1 MVKSNPL
8 AHDLSRSKKKRA
20 VWHWSIQ
27 QTREKKKV
35 TTTKM
40 STSASAS
47 MSTKVAISAV
57 CVAFIALVVG
67 SVSLGMTSAHAQ
79 GQQGKEG
86 PTGPTGPSGVL
97 GFSGATGVVGVS
109 GVSGATGGSGPTG
122 VVGPTGLIGAT
133 GSTGPLAPALEPLV
147 SFGGAGTAVNQLFLY
162 NGTSSSALGT
172 LNTNP
177 FAYFFSPFTVSVN
190 VSAISW
196 ITTSGTSA
204 TTVQII
210 RGTVPANISF
220 SKDVTLTASFG
231 KLVLSPPFFVPAG
244 EILSLILLSGPV
256 PGNSLFTLYLT

>member
-1 MVKSNPL
+1 MG
-8 AHDLSRSKKKRA
+8 
-20 VWHWSIQ
+20 
-27 QTREKKKV
+27 
-35 TTTKM
+35 
-40 STSASAS
+40 
-47 MSTKVAISAV
+47 TKVAISAV

-67 SVSLGMTSAHAQ
+67 SVSLGITGAHAQ

-97 GFSGATGVVGVS
+97 GFSGVTGVVGATGAS
-109 GVSGATGGSGPTG
+109 GATGATGATGGSGPTG

-133 GSTGPLAPALEPLV
+133 GATGPLAPSLEPLV

-204 TTVQII
+204 TIVQII
-210 RGTVPANISF
+210 RGTAPANISF
-220 SKDVTLTASFG
+220 SKNVTLTASFG

-244 EILSLILLSGPV
+244 EILSLILLTGPV
-256 PGNSLFTLYLT
+256 PGNSLFTFYLT